1 MKKLQDFLKAL
12 AAFVVIMVLLLVLV
26 LTVIS
31 EFAPRLIPDWVYP
44 VGAVISIP
52 FWIAFFSV
60 ILKERKKQRKAKK
73 EK

>member
-1 MKKLQDFLKAL
+1 MKKIQGFLKAL
-12 AAFVVIMVLLLVLV
+12 AAFVVIMLLLLILV

-31 EFAPRLIPDWVYP
+31 EFAPRLIPDWVYL

-60 ILKERKKQRKAKK
+60 ILKEWEKQRKAKT